1 MVTNCLEV
9 GRASCRTCTRT
20 SQEDRPTKYPPRTHN
35 RRTCPPQC
43 ATAGPGPSRCWNRR
57 VNTGSPRT
65 SSWSPWRREARSR
78 APSARSPCPPRGER
92 RSGGT
97 STSSPRAGWADRWPS
112 GRTPCRGTSGGS
124 TDTIRIFPSGATPPR
139 CTRRVPSTRSCNLGR
154 WRDSKSSP
162 STCTRQRCFHRHP
175 IHRSSRS
182 SPPTTS
188 PNQRSRRGR
197 GRRSRRPHRGG
208 TGRSGS

>member
-1 MVTNCLEV
+1 M
-9 GRASCRTCTRT
+9 CTRT
-20 SQEDRPTKYPPRTHN
+20 SQEDRPAKCPPRTRN
-35 RRTCPPQC
+35 RRTCPPRC
-43 ATAGPGPSRCWNRR
+43 ARAGPGPSKSWNHR
-57 VNTGSPRT
+57 VNQGSPRT

-92 RSGGT
+92 CSGGT
-97 STSSPRAGWADRWPS
+97 STSSSRAWRADRWPS

-124 TDTIRIFPSGATPPR
+124 TPSIRIFPSGATPPR

-154 WRDSKSSP
+154 WGETKSSP
-162 STCTRQRCFHRHP
+162 STCTRRRCSRRYP
-175 IHRSSRS
+175 TRRSSRS

-188 PNQRSRRGR
+188 PNRGSRRGR
-197 GRRSRRPHRGG
+197 DRRSRRPRRGG